1 MSSSPILSHINCLK
15 LSKSNFCI
23 KNACFPAKSCLDLVT
38 LGIQTG
44 TGMLELTG
52 WSLPRCCGQQ
62 IPAHSPPSC
71 NLTTSL
77 SGRAAPLSGRGAL
90 AWSWMEVA
98 IWPQPVAWSC
108 NEMMEKSRQAFCRD
122 LFASASFLKCMVNND
137 SRISTWENT
146 DKSSSKWKDARIEIV
161 WETTKNIGL
170 GEELQAHGRAGSRL
184 QWVERKEEIIQIGRP
199 QRFTF

>member
-23 KNACFPAKSCLDLVT
+23 KNASFPAKSCLDLVT
-38 LGIQTG
+38 LGIQTC

-77 SGRAAPLSGRGAL
+77 SGRAAPVQLPRRQCQEVPWPGVGWKLRSDHSLWHGVAMWWWRSHARLSAGICLQAPHFL
-90 AWSWMEVA
+90 NAWLITTVGSLL
-98 IWPQPVAWSC
+98 
-108 NEMMEKSRQAFCRD
+108 EKILTNHRQNGQKSFSTSTIGCPE
-122 LFASASFLKCMVNND
+122 SASLSCFLFHC
-137 SRISTWENT
+137 
-146 DKSSSKWKDARIEIV
+146 
-161 WETTKNIGL
+161 L
-170 GEELQAHGRAGSRL
+170 CH
-184 QWVERKEEIIQIGRP
+184 
-199 QRFTF
+199 